1 MDISNK
7 NNININGW
15 KITVIGLGKSGEA
28 AALLGA
34 HLGANIFMSDG
45 GSTPDILDRQKR
57 LISQGIAVEIG
68 GHTDKIY
75 DADLWVLSPGIPQ
88 DAAMVFTAKEK
99 GIPVVSEIE
108 FGSWFTQAPILA
120 LTGSNGKTTSVH
132 LLAEMCDTKNVYPAL
147 SGNVGTA
154 FSEAIL
160 KDLKN
165 NPINRIHVLEIS
177 SFQMEHI
184 VHFKPFISIFLNITP
199 DHLDRYPGMDD
210 YIQAKMN
217 MIQNQTNKEHIV
229 YNDDDP
235 LLSKK
240 FEDVLPI
247 THGFS
252 ILGKGETQFTMNA
265 TKIYDDA
272 HATLIQL
279 DQLALPGRHNLANA
293 LAAATAANILGVP
306 NSRIAQVM
314 STFGGVKHRLEKVC
328 EINGVTYYNDSKATN
343 VDAVKVAL
351 DSFDTSIHLI
361 LGGKDKGGDFS
372 QLLPHTKNKVKEI
385 VAYGQA
391 GEKISTAL
399 RDAVKLEQ
407 VSSLK
412 DAVEICHLNADAG
425 DIILLSPGCA
435 SFDQFSNFE
444 ERGDVFKS
452 IVKELTQS

>member
-1 MDISNK
+1 
-7 NNININGW
+7 
-15 KITVIGLGKSGEA
+15 
-28 AALLGA
+28 
-34 HLGANIFMSDG
+34 MSDG

-57 LISQGIAVEIG
+57 LISQGITVEIG

-88 DAAMVFTAKEK
+88 DAAMVLTAKEK

-132 LLAEMCDTKNVYPAL
+132 LLAEMCDTENISPAL

-154 FSEAIL
+154 FSEVIL

-165 NPINRIHVLEIS
+165 SPINRIHVLEIS

-328 EINGVTYYNDSKATN
+328 KINGV
-343 VDAVKVAL
+343 VCV
-351 DSFDTSIHLI
+351 
-361 LGGKDKGGDFS
+361 
-372 QLLPHTKNKVKEI
+372 HTDYRWYHFNN
-385 VAYGQA
+385 YTGY
-391 GEKISTAL
+391 
-399 RDAVKLEQ
+399 RR
-407 VSSLK
+407 
-412 DAVEICHLNADAG
+412 NY
-425 DIILLSPGCA
+425 
-435 SFDQFSNFE
+435 
-444 ERGDVFKS
+444 
-452 IVKELTQS
+452 

>member
-7 NNININGW
+7 NNININGG

-57 LISQGIAVEIG
+57 LISQGITVEIG

-88 DAAMVFTAKEK
+88 DAAMVLTAKEK

-132 LLAEMCDTKNVYPAL
+132 LLAEMCDTENISPAL

-154 FSEAIL
+154 FSEVIL

-165 NPINRIHVLEIS
+165 SPINRIHVLEIS

-210 YIQAKMN
+210 YIQAKMC
-217 MIQNQTNKEHIV
+217 
-229 YNDDDP
+229 
-235 LLSKK
+235 
-240 FEDVLPI
+240 
-247 THGFS
+247 
-252 ILGKGETQFTMNA
+252 TQ
-265 TKIYDDA
+265 
-272 HATLIQL
+272 
-279 DQLALPGRHNLANA
+279 
-293 LAAATAANILGVP
+293 
-306 NSRIAQVM
+306 
-314 STFGGVKHRLEKVC
+314 
-328 EINGVTYYNDSKATN
+328 
-343 VDAVKVAL
+343 
-351 DSFDTSIHLI
+351 
-361 LGGKDKGGDFS
+361 
-372 QLLPHTKNKVKEI
+372 
-385 VAYGQA
+385 
-391 GEKISTAL
+391 
-399 RDAVKLEQ
+399 
-407 VSSLK
+407 
-412 DAVEICHLNADAG
+412 
-425 DIILLSPGCA
+425 
-435 SFDQFSNFE
+435 
-444 ERGDVFKS
+444 
-452 IVKELTQS
+452 